1 MPETATTAAPSIDQ
15 IAASMLFSPAPDAGA
30 QAPQDDERKQGAP
43 LVDEAEIDDTT
54 AAETES
60 DGSDGDEPATDDSE
74 ASGDSED
81 SGSFELTDDTVLAV
95 TVDGTTKE
103 VTLADLKKAYSG
115 EGAIEKRLQ
124 DATLQRKAAES
135 ERQKVQ
141 QELQEGRDRL
151 VQAFRSFDHLMFQPR
166 VPKPD
171 PQLQQSNP
179 QQYLLQ
185 MEQYRQDQDQLGSR
199 RQQVQRAL
207 EQYEGQKAQ
216 ELQELRQKN
225 AQKLVEV
232 MPQLADPVK
241 GQEVR
246 NLILEGAQ
254 AYGFSPEEVGMAVD
268 YRLFQMAADAAAYR
282 RLKSGAVAQPQPQA
296 QQSKTKVIRPGGQKA
311 VTAATVSARQQQA
324 AIHRA
329 KQTGRP
335 EDVAATMLVRKPR

>member
-1 MPETATTAAPSIDQ
+1 MPEATTATRTSIDD
-15 IAASMLFSPAPDAGA
+15 IAASMLTTPDAAPEA
-30 QAPQDDERKQGAP
+30 QQDEDRKP
-43 LVDEAEIDDTT
+43 DEAVEDEQIDDGNTD
-54 AAETES
+54 AEPEES
-60 DGSDGDEPATDDSE
+60 EDSE
-74 ASGDSED
+74 GGEDATENSEDSDNGED

-95 TVDGTTKE
+95 TVDGQTQE

-124 DATLQRKAAES
+124 EATLQRKAVET

-171 PQLQQSNP
+171 AQLQQANP

-185 MEQYRQDQDQLGSR
+185 MEQYRQDQDQLGQR
-199 RQQVQRAL
+199 RQQVHRAL
-207 EQYEGQKAQ
+207 QQYEAQ
-216 ELQELRQKN
+216 QAEELQQLKQQN

-232 MPQLADPVK
+232 MPQLNDPEK
-241 GQEVR
+241 GPELR

-254 AYGFSPEEVGMAVD
+254 AYGFSQEEIGMAVD

-282 RLKSGAVAQPQPQA
+282 RLKTGAAAKPQPQP

-324 AIHRA
+324 AIQRA

-335 EDVAATMLVRKPR
+335 EDVAATMLVRKTR